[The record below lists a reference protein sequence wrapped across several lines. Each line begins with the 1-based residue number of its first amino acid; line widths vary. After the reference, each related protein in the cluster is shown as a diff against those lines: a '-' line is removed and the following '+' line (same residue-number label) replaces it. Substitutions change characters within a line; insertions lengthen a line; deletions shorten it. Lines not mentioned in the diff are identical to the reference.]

1 MGERGAALL
10 LERLACRR
18 NAPLVVIASSG
29 LLTFS
34 PGQTSQ
40 TVAVDVRCDTA
51 QEPNE
56 NFQVNLS
63 EPTGATIFTGRG
75 VGTIRNDD

>member
-1 MGERGAALL
+1 MRYVKADGQAIEG
-10 LERLACRR
+10 
-18 NAPLVVIASSG
+18 NDYIASNG

-51 QEPNE
+51 PEPNE